1 MVEEVKNV
9 PEHTRSKPTRATRP
23 IGPRSGAD
31 PEAEAPSDGLR
42 SNAFLE
48 EAMRRW
54 GSTVLRLALSQLRS
68 PADAEDV
75 FQDVFLRLLKDR
87 TAFRDDEHLK
97 AWLLRVTVNRCHDL
111 QRSGKRRPC
120 EPLEGHDASIEAPDL
135 FESDVWE
142 LVGQL
147 PDDLR
152 AVVHLHYV
160 EGYATKEIARIVDCP
175 PATVRTR
182 LHRAREALKKALAD
196 PAEPGGLS
204 EARTEIPPLPSLGKE
219 ASHELRSRKRL
230 RCENAASESVR
241 PPA

>member
-1 MVEEVKNV
+1 
-9 PEHTRSKPTRATRP
+9 
-23 IGPRSGAD
+23 
-31 PEAEAPSDGLR
+31 
-42 SNAFLE
+42 
-48 EAMRRW
+48 MRRW
-54 GSTVLRLALSQLRS
+54 GSTVLRLALNQMRS

-87 TAFRDDEHLK
+87 TAFRDEEHLK

-111 QRSGKRRPC
+111 QRSGKRRAC
-120 EPLEGHDASIEAPDL
+120 DQLDGNATTIEAPDL
-135 FESDVWE
+135 FASDVWE
-142 LVGQL
+142 VVGQL

-196 PAEPGGLS
+196 PMPPSAPAEPRPLN
-204 EARTEIPPLPSLGKE
+204 PPSTSPGKE
-219 ASHELRSRKRL
+219 ASHELRSRQRL
-230 RCENAASESVR
+230 CCENAAGECIR